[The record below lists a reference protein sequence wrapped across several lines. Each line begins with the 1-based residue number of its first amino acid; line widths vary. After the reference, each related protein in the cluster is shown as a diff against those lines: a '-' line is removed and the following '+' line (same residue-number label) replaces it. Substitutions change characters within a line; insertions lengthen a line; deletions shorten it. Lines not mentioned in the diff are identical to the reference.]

1 MNTKKLLALV
11 AVIVATTC
19 GAWADSATTL
29 LMPKPHQI
37 TENGATFDLTQA
49 VSISDPTGS
58 TLLASLFPNQSD
70 AAAVSV
76 GVNLVDAASLGTFD
90 YNLAGF
96 PNEGYKLEVT
106 AGGITIQAA
115 SKTGVIRA
123 AQTLM
128 QLAAANG
135 GNSIPGVSITDWAA
149 FKLRG
154 YMHDV
159 GRSFV
164 SFDELKKEVD
174 LLSRFKVNVFHWHMT
189 DNQGFRFESKTYPQ
203 LNAASAMTRFAG
215 SYYTQA
221 QCTELEAYAAER
233 GMIIIPEIDMP
244 GHSQAFQTA
253 MGFAMNSDDGIPVL
267 KTLLSE
273 LATAFPLAPYIHIG
287 CDEAGTTA
295 AFVNEMSQY
304 VKETLQRKCLV
315 WNPISGVTINTT
327 NLPYIDMTEMWGTSG
342 RLISGLPNI
351 DCRYNYINHFDV
363 FADLVGI
370 YKSNIYYAQQ
380 GSAEVA
386 GAISGLWND
395 RKTPTETDIIR
406 QNNLWANAIAT
417 AERGWMGGGQQYI
430 ETGGTTLP
438 NSGSEFEEFA
448 DWERRFLYYKGT
460 WLKDESIPYVKQ
472 TNVRWRITQ
481 PFPNGGTASTVFPPE
496 ESTADVLP
504 DEFTYD
510 GQTYTTS
517 MATGGGIYLRHTW
530 GTTVPAFFSSPQ
542 LNTTAYAWTYV
553 YSPVAQTA
561 GALIE
566 FQNYSRSENDRAP
579 DNGSWDRKG
588 SRIWVNGTEVAP
600 PTWGNAGKS
609 IGSEV
614 DLQNENFTARDP
626 MPVSLNAGW
635 NKVFIKLPYVSA
647 GGIRLNKWMFTFVL
661 TDASGNNALEG
672 ISYSPIQSLD
682 ANIDGVVTTIGDIK
696 TYVNSKCG
704 TAVGVYPRS
713 AASSL
718 LAEVETVEATLQ
730 ETLTAAERKA
740 QVDNLTSA
748 FDTFKTSLSSA
759 AINQP
764 TAYTSAEPHYYTLCT
779 PQRGTR
785 YVTSSGAGA
794 ELGGH
799 PTLSAEGCW
808 KFVSCG
814 DGTWNIVN
822 VVDASYIAPNSTNN
836 TALSTSATQPSAG
849 WTIGKAATDGYVTIT
864 SGSCQFNQTNS
875 TSSVLSGG
883 YRLYNWGGG
892 TNTTDTGCQYL
903 IAEIDEDDIPFT
915 LSTTALDEFA
925 DKAISVSA
933 TAATELATWQWYIM
947 KNMGRNSYLY
957 EKASDHKLYTQS
969 TQPTGEADG
978 NAQFLVRLIDD
989 GNGGYYLQTGYG
1001 NYFYTLVDGNDGS
1014 GVGGNNNGTKA
1025 FMKTAYT
1032 IGTIASGYFWLKDA
1046 NGVVMDANTAGST
1059 VAGWGTTTPTSTSS
1073 NAAWQFFP
1081 VTLTDAWKPTAAQ
1094 VYTLNNTNTNRGAL
1108 VYDGTSTNVG
1118 LVASGSLDATNPNHQ
1133 WVVYPTET
1141 EGEYYLFN
1149 VGAGKFAIPTAIAQ
1163 SNQNA
1168 WVFSYNA
1175 VAVTLTSETAG
1186 TYRIKMAKDPVSG
1199 TNAAVLGVNR
1209 NLNPAVFNYNDAGSD
1224 FTFTRVEGAD
1234 ASAAA
1239 TAAVSKLII
1248 SQTALATYPQASGWY
1263 AIQIKSKNGAASY
1276 AGRFM
1281 QNATSLYNSLYPL
1294 TFTGAI
1300 DVQPSVTDPTF
1311 FTYISHTS
1319 WDVNTW
1325 QLPDGRYLVNN
1336 GSNKFPTPSMT
1347 PGNVLCGYSNGNYFK
1362 EANNYYADPYNS
1374 NANYYIGETTS
1385 MRTAYNVYA
1394 IDLDAAGLDAWKVTV
1409 TNGSESTPLTCTR
1422 SDVRGLTAVYPG
1434 GYFFLPTG
1442 VTPSASDFA
1451 MEGMVGDPVI
1461 DSENKTVTA
1470 TYDPS
1475 ISFLPSNVTVGQ
1487 GNQTTGQGNTRAAL
1501 LRVKVTPFAACT
1513 PTSVTISLSGA
1524 DQIDRVAIYQTAGD
1538 QLHADDANP
1547 VELGSA
1553 DVPSASPAADVPS
1566 ASPEGLTISLT
1577 AATELAAA
1585 TPAYLWVA
1593 ADVKAG
1599 ATELASIDA
1608 AITAIAYS
1616 NDNGGNTCDLT
1627 ATGNPDGAMRI
1638 FKRQAALWTGTFSQ
1652 TRYYRIPTIL
1662 RTADGGIA
1670 AFADY
1675 RYDNTE
1681 DLGKPASGHKIDVVM
1696 RKSTDDGATWAASQT
1711 IAAGDGATA
1720 AAYGYGDPAVVRT
1733 ASGKLICLMAAGQN
1747 SYPTGMLHTGYTE
1760 STDNGATW
1768 TAPKDIYADIN
1779 TNGITFQSAFVTAGK
1794 GVTFAN
1800 GRVAFAMNGKVDG
1813 TTNEYVIYSDDEGA
1827 TWNVVPTPAFTGADE
1842 SKLEIMN
1849 DGSLLMSIRR
1859 GGWNTMA
1866 NRGYNRTTGDA
1877 SADGIN
1883 TWGTQG
1889 IWGNEMNANG
1899 CNADILYYNRSTDD
1913 ASRPDVILHTLTKT
1927 FSTYRR
1933 DLRLYMSFDQGQ
1945 TWLEAF
1951 SLQPGFAA
1959 YSSMQKL
1966 ANGDLAIIYED
1977 GSIGNQDKMDCYAM
1991 NYIVLSAETLNA
2003 RIDELYEESFSTTA
2017 GIITQGETDTAAPF
2031 VSWTPASG
2039 WATSFTTTATS
2050 GLAGVTVS
2058 ANYSAFNRQGGYDQ
2072 RVLLF
2077 RPSAAGA
2084 SDVYTITAP
2093 DGYLLD
2099 GYTIGGYFGTSSQT
2113 YTLTAEDGTSVAIN
2127 KNKAQQNPP
2136 TYLTVSGLNK
2146 KSTTL
2151 TFSNSNTAADNYAFI
2166 THFTVRLVRATTY
2179 TRTVTPERWGTVCV
2193 PGAVAAANIIGA
2205 DIYRIAGKK
2214 LGADGK
2220 PAWLELE
2227 EVDAMLAGVPYL
2239 FQATAATLSLTY
2251 PESSAVTTA
2260 GSDNGLIGSF
2270 AATPVDEGMYLLS
2283 NNTIVLCGTGCS
2295 IAANR
2300 AYINMNEV
2308 PKATEAGA
2316 KSISVYLNPSTGIT
2330 ATDDA
2335 QPTTPAAIYNIA
2347 GQRLARPQRGVNI
2360 IGGRKVVVK

>member
-19 GAWADSATTL
+19 GALADSATAL
-29 LMPKPHQI
+29 LLPKPHEL
-37 TENGATFDLTQA
+37 TENGASFNLAQA
-49 VSISDPTGS
+49 VKINDPTGS
-58 TLLASLFPNQSD
+58 PLLSSLFPNQSATS
-70 AAAVSV
+70 AATV
-76 GVNLVDAASLGTFD
+76 GVNLVDASTLGTFD
-90 YNLAGF
+90 YALAGF

-106 AGGITIQAA
+106 ATAINIQAVTP
-115 SKTGVIRA
+115 TGVIRA

-128 QLAAANG
+128 QLAQASG
-135 GNSIPGVSITDWAA
+135 GTAIPGVSITDYPA

-164 SFDELKKEVD
+164 SFDELKHEVD
-174 LLSRFKVNVFHWHMT
+174 LLSRFKVNVFHWHLT
-189 DNQGFRFESKTYPQ
+189 DNQGFRFESKAYPQ
-203 LNAASAMTRFAG
+203 LNASSAMTRFAG

-253 MGFAMNSDDGIPVL
+253 MGFAMNSDQGKPVL
-267 KTLLSE
+267 KALLDE
-273 LATAFPLAPYIHIG
+273 LAAAFPLAPYLHIG

-304 VKETLQRKCLV
+304 VKETLGRKCLV
-315 WNPISGVTINTT
+315 WNPISGVTISKA
-327 NLPYIDMTEMWGTSG
+327 NLPYIDMTEMWGTAG
-342 RLISGLPNI
+342 RKIDGLPNI

-417 AERGWMGGGQQYI
+417 AERGWMGGGLQYI

-460 WLKDESIPYVKQ
+460 WLQDESIPYVRQ
-472 TNVRWRITQ
+472 TNIKWRITQ
-481 PFPNGGTASTVFPPE
+481 AFPNGGTAGTVFPPE

-504 DEFTYD
+504 DEYTYD

-517 MATGGGIYLRHTW
+517 MATGGAVYLRHVW

-566 FQNYSRSENDRAP
+566 FQNYSRSENDKAP
-579 DNGSWDRKG
+579 DAGTWDRKG

-600 PTWGNAGKS
+600 PTWGNSGKS
-609 IGSEV
+609 ISSEV
-614 DLQNENFTARDP
+614 DLQNENFTARSP
-626 MPVSLNAGW
+626 MSVSLNAGW

-647 GGIRLNKWMFTFVL
+647 SGIRLNKWMFTFVL
-661 TDASGNNALEG
+661 TDAEGRNALEG
-672 ISYSPIQSLD
+672 ITYSPIQSLD
-682 ANIDGVVTTIGDIK
+682 SNIDGVVTTIGDIK

-704 TAVGVYPRS
+704 TAVGLYPVS
-713 AASSL
+713 AAATL
-718 LAEVETVEATLQ
+718 MDAVATVEATLQ
-730 ETLTAAERKA
+730 QTLSASEREA
-740 QVDNLTSA
+740 QVSTLTSA
-748 FDTFKTSLSSA
+748 FDTFKSSLTTA

-764 TAYTSAEPHYYTLCT
+764 LASTAQASHYYTLCT
-779 PQRGTR
+779 PQRGAR

-799 PTLSAEGCW
+799 PTPSVASYW
-808 KFVSCG
+808 QFVSHG
-814 DGTWNIVN
+814 DGTWDIVN
-822 VVDASYIAPNSTNN
+822 AVDASYIAPNSTNN
-836 TALSTSATQPSAG
+836 SALSTSSTQPTAG
-849 WTIGKAATDGYVTIT
+849 WTIGRATTDGQVIIT
-864 SGSCQFNQTNS
+864 SGSCQFNQTNNS
-875 TSSVLSGG
+875 SSVLTGG
-883 YRLYNWGGG
+883 YRLFNWGGG
-892 TNTTDTGCQYL
+892 ANTTDTGCQYL
-903 IAEIDEDDIPFT
+903 VEEIDEADIPWP
-915 LSTTALDEFA
+915 LSTTPLDEFT
-925 DKAISVSA
+925 DKAVSVSA
-933 TAATELATWQWYIM
+933 TAATELATGQWYIM
-947 KNMGRNSYLY
+947 KNMGRNAYLY
-957 EKASDHKLYTQS
+957 EKAADHLLYTQT
-969 TQPTGEADG
+969 TQPSG
-978 NAQFLVRLIDD
+978 NADDNAQALVRLVSD
-989 GNGGYYLQTGYG
+989 GADGYYLQTGLG
-1001 NYFYTLVDGNDGS
+1001 NYFYTLVNGNDGS
-1014 GVGGNNNGTKA
+1014 GRGGSNNGTKA
-1025 FMKTAYT
+1025 IRQTPYA
-1032 IGTIASGYFWLKDA
+1032 IGIIASGYFWLKDA
-1046 NGVVMDANTAGST
+1046 NGVVMDANSAGST
-1059 VAGWGTTTPTSTSS
+1059 VAGWGTTVPTSTSS
-1073 NAAWQFFP
+1073 NAAWQFFA
-1081 VTLTDAWKPTAAQ
+1081 VTLTDAWAPNANE
-1094 VYTLNNTNTNRGAL
+1094 VYTLNNTQSDNRGAL
-1108 VYDGTSTNVG
+1108 VYDGTSANVG
-1118 LVASGSLDATNPNHQ
+1118 LVASASLDAANPNHQ

-1163 SNQNA
+1163 SDKNA
-1168 WVFSYNA
+1168 WVFSDNA
-1175 VAVTLTSETAG
+1175 VAVTLTSATAG
-1186 TYRIKMAKDPVSG
+1186 TYRIKMAKSPVNG

-1224 FTFTRVEGAD
+1224 FAFTRVDGLDHSAD
-1234 ASAAA
+1234 VKL
-1239 TAAVSKLII
+1239 AVAKLITR
-1248 SQTALATYPQASGWY
+1248 QEPLTTYPQSSGWY

-1276 AGRFM
+1276 SGRFM
-1281 QNATSLYNSLYPL
+1281 QAATSLYNSLYPL

-1362 EANNYYADPYNS
+1362 ESNNYYADPYNS
-1374 NANYYIGETTS
+1374 NANYFIGETTS
-1385 MRTAYNVYA
+1385 MRTAYNVYP
-1394 IDLDAAGLDAWKVTV
+1394 IDLDEAGLAAWQVAI
-1409 TNGSESTPLTCTR
+1409 TNGSASTQLTCSR
-1422 SDVRGLTAVYPG
+1422 SDVRGTSSVYSG
-1434 GYFFLPTG
+1434 GHIFLPTG
-1442 VTPSASDFA
+1442 VTPDAADFA
-1451 MEGMVGDPVI
+1451 MEGMVGAPVI
-1461 DSENKTVTA
+1461 DADAKTITVE
-1470 TYDPS
+1470 YDPS
-1475 ISFLPSNVTVGQ
+1475 ISILPADVTVCQ
-1487 GNQTTGQGNTRAAL
+1487 GHQTTGQGNTRAAL
-1501 LRVKVTPFAACT
+1501 LRMKVTPFAACT
-1513 PTSVTISLSGA
+1513 PTSVSITLSGA
-1524 DQIDRVAIYQTAGD
+1524 NHISQVAIYQTTVD
-1538 QLHADDANP
+1538 QLHAGDASP
-1547 VELGSA
+1547 VLLGQALVSA
-1553 DVPSASPAADVPS
+1553 DYADGSP
-1566 ASPEGLTISLT
+1566 LTISLDDAT
-1577 AATELAAA
+1577 ALSAA
-1585 TPAYLWVA
+1585 TPVYLWVA
-1593 ADVKAG
+1593 ADVKSSAP
-1599 ATELASIDA
+1599 ELEAIDA
-1608 AITAIAYS
+1608 AVTAIAY
-1616 NDNGGNTCDLT
+1616 DNAAGGNTCDLA
-1627 ATGNPDGAMRI
+1627 ATGNPDGSMRI
-1638 FKRQAALWTGTFSQ
+1638 YKRQAALWTGTQSQ
-1652 TRYYRIPTIL
+1652 ARYYRIPTIL

-1696 RKSTDDGATWAASQT
+1696 RKSSDGGATWTPAQT
-1711 IAAGDGATA
+1711 IAAGDGTTA

-1768 TAPKDIYADIN
+1768 TAPKDIFTEIN
-1779 TNGITFQSAFVTAGK
+1779 TNGVTFQSAFVTAGK

-1800 GRVAFAMNGKVDG
+1800 GRVAFAMNGKVGG

-1842 SKLEIMN
+1842 SKLEVMN
-1849 DGSLLMSIRR
+1849 DGSLLMSVRR
-1859 GGWNTMA
+1859 GGWNSMA

-1877 SADGIN
+1877 SGDGIA
-1883 TWGTQG
+1883 TWATQD

-1933 DLRLYMSFDQGQ
+1933 DLRLYASFDQGQ
-1945 TWLEAF
+1945 TWKELF
-1951 SLQPGFAA
+1951 QLQPGFAA

-1966 ANGDLAIIYED
+1966 DGGDLAIIYED
-1977 GSIGNQDKMDCYAM
+1977 GSLGNQDKMDCYAM
-1991 NYIVLSAETLNA
+1991 NYIVLSAATLNA
-2003 RIDELYEESFSTTA
+2003 RIDEVYEESFSTTA
-2017 GIITQGETDTAAPF
+2017 GIITQGETNTAAPF

-2058 ANYSAFNRQGGYDQ
+2058 AGTDAAFNRQGGYDQ

-2136 TYLTVSGLNK
+2136 TYLTVRGLNK

-2151 TFSNSNTAADNYAFI
+2151 TFSNSNSENTNYAFI
-2166 THFTVRLVRATTY
+2166 THFTARLVRATTY
-2179 TRTVTPERWGTVCV
+2179 TRAVTPERWGTVCV
-2193 PGAVAAANIIGA
+2193 PGAVAPANIAGG

-2214 LGADGK
+2214 LGGNGQ

-2227 EVDAMLAGVPYL
+2227 AVEAMQAGVPYL
-2239 FQATAATLSLTY
+2239 FLATGTTLSLTY
-2251 PESSAVTTA
+2251 PESSAVAAA
-2260 GSDNGLIGSF
+2260 GSDNGLIGSL
-2270 AATPVDEGMYLLS
+2270 AATPVAEGMYLLS
-2283 NNTIVLCGTGCS
+2283 NNIVVLCGTDCS

-2300 AYINMNEV
+2300 AYINMSEV
-2308 PKATEAGA
+2308 PEVSAAGV
-2316 KSISVYLNPSTGIT
+2316 KSIGVRIDPHTGIAIAEDAPQAMP
-2330 ATDDA
+2330 AT
-2335 QPTTPAAIYNIA
+2335 IFNLA
-2347 GQRLARPQRGVNI
+2347 GQRLSRPQRGVNI